1 MTENPSSPESSTDP
15 KTEPVHAPPPRQAA
29 YVETPEERRRPNR
42 VTTIAAW
49 VGIVAGVVFIVAVV
63 FFSGFVLGKNANG
76 GGHHRDGGPGH
87 GHMMFRDGPRRA
99 CSRWVRALSWN
110 GRACRSALVSRAC
123 SPPSRRSP
131 VVRPPQRPPDRDW
144 NHSSSYLD

>member
-1 MTENPSSPESSTDP
+1 MIGRMTENPSTPESSTDP

-29 YVETPEERRRPNR
+29 YVETREERRRPNR

-87 GHMMFRDGPRRA
+87 GHMMFRGGPPAGMFPMGPRAQLERPGMPFGPGQPGMQPA
-99 CSRWVRALSWN
+99 QPAQP
-110 GRACRSALVSRAC
+110 G
-123 SPPSRRSP
+123 SPSTTAPA
-131 VVRPPQRPPDRDW
+131 RP
-144 NHSSSYLD
+144 